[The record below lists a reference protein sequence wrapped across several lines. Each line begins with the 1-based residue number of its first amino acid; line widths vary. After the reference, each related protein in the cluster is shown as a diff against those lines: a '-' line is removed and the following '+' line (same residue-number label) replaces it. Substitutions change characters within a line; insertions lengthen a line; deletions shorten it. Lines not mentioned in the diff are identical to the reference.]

1 MRFTHAIVRKPCAE
15 MIRGLTTASLGI
27 PDYQKALLQHQK
39 YVDILKDG
47 GLEIIMLEPDNRYPD
62 STFVE
67 DTVLLTTGCAVIT
80 RPGAPSRRGEV
91 DSIREIV
98 KLYFKDI
105 HEILAPGTLDAG
117 DVLAAGGYYFIG
129 LSQRTNLH
137 GASQLQKILKK
148 YDFGSALIPLEN
160 LLHLKSGVAY
170 LERNHLVMIPQF
182 EDLPEFQKFRHIP
195 VRENESYAANCIWIN
210 GKVLIAAGFP
220 DTMRKIENAGYE
232 TVTLDMSEFR
242 KLDGG
247 LSCLSVRF

>member
-1 MRFTHAIVRKPCAE
+1 
-15 MIRGLTTASLGI
+15 
-27 PDYQKALLQHQK
+27 
-39 YVDILKDG
+39 
-47 GLEIIMLEPDNRYPD
+47 
-62 STFVE
+62 
-67 DTVLLTTGCAVIT
+67 
-80 RPGAPSRRGEV
+80 
-91 DSIREIV
+91 
-98 KLYFKDI
+98 YFKDI